1 MYLSGGIVI
10 ALFPLVVEKHTL
22 KEKNSHLLVQAV
34 GLTLALCG
42 FGALFYFFFGEQII
56 ALLYGQDYQRA
67 GVVLKFYGLIMIPMA
82 LILVA
87 ENYLIATGKV
97 LFAYLFLA
105 LIPFQL
111 AAIYFYH
118 DSLLQVITVMG
129 LFGCIQAII
138 GYVLLWKAFQK

>member
-1 MYLSGGIVI
+1 MENIS
-10 ALFPLVVEKHTL
+10 
-22 KEKNSHLLVQAV
+22 NNNR
-34 GLTLALCG
+34 
-42 FGALFYFFFGEQII
+42 EQII

-105 LIPFQL
+105 LIPFQVV
-111 AAIYFYH
+111 AIYFYH